1 MSGALFN
8 RFLFAT
14 LHLFYHRHSISME
27 SLSSTENQRSAWN
40 QVTSVVGT
48 ETSHLDAVPPV
59 GLGSFGSNAQ
69 YNSRRSTF
77 ATSQVRPVR
86 LTARLYW

>member
-8 RFLFAT
+8 HFLFAT

-48 ETSHLDAVPPV
+48 ETSHSDAEPPV
-59 GLGSFGSNAQ
+59 GLGSLRIQWSLQFTPKHFCNFPSAAGPLN
-69 YNSRRSTF
+69 R
-77 ATSQVRPVR
+77 
-86 LTARLYW
+86 